1 VRRRESG
8 IRVGR
13 PPGRRS
19 IGKERLGF
27 HYSLLLIWAIGPMGR
42 PAEERTEV
50 GWDGAKSGFS
60 EETSLFYIFFSYT
73 YEIYIT
79 YMNFFVKNLGY
90 STEYP

>member
-1 VRRRESG
+1 
-8 IRVGR
+8 
-13 PPGRRS
+13 
-19 IGKERLGF
+19 
-27 HYSLLLIWAIGPMGR
+27 MGQ

-79 YMNFFVKNLGY
+79 YMNFFVQNLGY
-90 STEYP
+90 STEYL